1 METCLGAGPD
11 LDAYEGAELRGN
23 DGPLAM
29 ERGPAETP
37 LFDAWLKAGEEAGY
51 GRTDDV
57 NGFQQEG
64 FAAFDKNVHR
74 ARRLSA
80 ARAYLHPVLKRRR
93 NLTLK
98 TRAQADKILFE
109 GNKAVGVQY
118 RQGRFGLGMKSAS
131 TKTVKA
137 KEVISCGG
145 AFNSPQLLQLSGVGD
160 REHLEGLG
168 IEVVSHLPGV
178 GENMQDHLEVYI
190 QYACKEPVSIQPHLK
205 FWKRPFIGL
214 AWLFRKGPAS
224 SNHFEAG
231 AFVRS
236 NENEAYPNLMFHFL
250 PIAIRYDGSAPEGGH
265 GYQVHVGPMYSDAK
279 GTVKIT
285 STDPSQKPAV
295 QFNYLTTEQDLREW
309 PEAVRTTRKILN
321 QPAFDRFNG
330 GEISP
335 GASVETD
342 QEIMDWVAR
351 DAETALHPSCTCKM
365 GLEADPMAVVDPFTM
380 KVHGTEGLRIVDA
393 SVMPIVSNG
402 NIYAPTMMIAEKA
415 ADIILGNEP
424 LPADHTPVF
433 RRDIELF

>member
-1 METCLGAGPD
+1 
-11 LDAYEGAELRGN
+11 
-23 DGPLAM
+23 
-29 ERGPAETP
+29 
-37 LFDAWLKAGEEAGY
+37 
-51 GRTDDV
+51 
-57 NGFQQEG
+57 
-64 FAAFDKNVHR
+64 
-74 ARRLSA
+74 
-80 ARAYLHPVLKRRR
+80 
-93 NLTLK
+93 
-98 TRAQADKILFE
+98 
-109 GNKAVGVQY
+109 
-118 RQGRFGLGMKSAS
+118 
-131 TKTVKA
+131 
-137 KEVISCGG
+137 
-145 AFNSPQLLQLSGVGD
+145 
-160 REHLEGLG
+160 
-168 IEVVSHLPGV
+168 
-178 GENMQDHLEVYI
+178 MQDHLEVYI

-214 AWLFRKGPAS
+214 AWLFRRGPAS

-250 PIAIRYDGSAPEGGH
+250 PIAVRYDGSAPEGGH

-285 STDPSQKPAV
+285 STDPRQKPAV

-309 PEAVRTTRKILN
+309 PEAVRTARKILN

-335 GASVETD
+335 GPSVETD

-380 KVHGTEGLRIVDA
+380 KVHGTEGLRVVDA

-415 ADIILGNEP
+415 ADIILGSEP

-433 RRDIELF
+433 RRDIEPA